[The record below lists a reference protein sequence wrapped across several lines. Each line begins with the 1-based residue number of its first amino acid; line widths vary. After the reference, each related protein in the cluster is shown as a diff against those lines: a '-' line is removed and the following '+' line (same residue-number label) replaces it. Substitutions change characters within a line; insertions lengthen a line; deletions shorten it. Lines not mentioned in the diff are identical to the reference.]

1 MVPFY
6 LGKQLDYDV
15 TIVYRATET
24 NKQFP
29 KEING
34 VKLVP
39 LKIIEDRNL
48 PFYKQNINNLKYIA
62 KCAKSIDLLMC
73 FHHDRLTELRV
84 CLYKLFNPQGIAYVK
99 LDLGELVS
107 RKEST
112 YKMENLC
119 LSINK
124 LKKCCWDKLER
135 TFLNKVDFLSCE
147 TTSIFNQ
154 LRESCLS
161 HYKYNDKLILM
172 PNGFDEE
179 LLKSF
184 SLEEKEFK
192 NKENI
197 FITVGRLGTPQK
209 NTEMI
214 LEALNKVKMKD
225 WKFYLIGPIEEPLKK
240 NIDEFYRLNPEK
252 RESVIFLGPIYN
264 KKALWEYYNRAKVF
278 VFTSRWESYGLVL
291 NEANRFRN
299 YILSTPVGAY
309 YDITDNEKYGRS
321 LKQEDSNYLAQQMQ
335 QIINGNLNIDVYDDF
350 IPKEISWEYQIQK
363 LSAKIRNIL

>member
-1 MVPFY
+1 
-6 LGKQLDYDV
+6 
-15 TIVYRATET
+15 
-24 NKQFP
+24 
-29 KEING
+29 
-34 VKLVP
+34 
-39 LKIIEDRNL
+39 
-48 PFYKQNINNLKYIA
+48 
-62 KCAKSIDLLMC
+62 
-73 FHHDRLTELRV
+73 
-84 CLYKLFNPQGIAYVK
+84 
-99 LDLGELVS
+99 
-107 RKEST
+107 
-112 YKMENLC
+112 
-119 LSINK
+119 
-124 LKKCCWDKLER
+124 
-135 TFLNKVDFLSCE
+135 
-147 TTSIFNQ
+147 
-154 LRESCLS
+154 
-161 HYKYNDKLILM
+161 M